1 MDGGSRKRNY
11 RVAKHLIEFNL
22 AIWTLCGTCE
32 ICAGEYGQYLPRT
45 CSAQTDGSSGPLFA
59 QWNSGYGISVPRTGY
74 KEARLSL
81 RPLLLLGLAG
91 ALVVGWAAWRR
102 NAPSQQAGQ
111 VSAPMILKEPVVF
124 TTRTFDPAAPPA
136 DMPPATPGESA
147 ACDSEF
153 LSSASVGSE
162 SRVTDAT
169 HETLTV
175 TQVKVTLQ
183 LNITVWV
190 PNGASQHLLE
200 HEDGHRQ
207 ISEVYYQTADQVAQR
222 IAATYMGKQ
231 VEISGADLNAE
242 ANKALQQMAADIADQ
257 YKKELNPEPTQLL
270 YDTIT
275 DHSRNEVIVKDA
287 VAAAIKN
294 N

>member
-1 MDGGSRKRNY
+1 M
-11 RVAKHLIEFNL
+11 
-22 AIWTLCGTCE
+22 
-32 ICAGEYGQYLPRT
+32 
-45 CSAQTDGSSGPLFA
+45 
-59 QWNSGYGISVPRTGY
+59 
-74 KEARLSL
+74 SL
-81 RPLLLLGLAG
+81 RPLLLLGL
-91 ALVVGWAAWRR
+91 VCVSIVGWAAWRR
-102 NAPSQQAGQ
+102 NSPHHQSEET
-111 VSAPMILKEPVVF
+111 SAPTIVKQPVVF
-124 TTRTFDPAAPPA
+124 TTRTFDPASPPA
-136 DMPPATPGESA
+136 DMPPTTLGESA

-162 SRVTDAT
+162 SRETDAT

-190 PNGASQHLLE
+190 PNGAQQHLLE

-207 ISEVYYQTADQVAQR
+207 ISEYYYQTADHVAQR

-231 VEISGADLNAE
+231 VEISGTDLNAE
-242 ANKALQQMAADIADQ
+242 ANKALQQMATEIAGE

-287 VAAAIKN
+287 VAAAIKGN
-294 N
+294 